1 MTLLV
6 AGVLLLFLV
15 QTPRIGLVAGRIPFV
30 VLGLT
35 LILVCW
41 QLVRELV
48 APQRSSADTVSASH
62 DVVQALRATA
72 WIFVLLL
79 AVLVAGVVPGAGLFC
94 FLFLRFQADESWLF
108 SLVFSIALSAA
119 VYLIFDLFFGA
130 SLYSGWLPLP

>member
-15 QTPRIGLVAGRIPFV
+15 QAPRIGLVAGRIPFV

-48 APQRSSADTVSASH
+48 LTQRRSTDTASVSH
-62 DVVQALRATA
+62 DTVQALRAIA

-79 AVLVAGVVPGAGLFC
+79 AVLVAGVVPGVGVFC
-94 FLFLRFQADESWLF
+94 LLFLRLQAGESRTF
-108 SLVFSIALSAA
+108 SLSYSVVLSACL
-119 VYLIFDLFFGA
+119 YLLFDRILGA
-130 SLYSGWLPLP
+130 SLYAGFWA